1 MFVRELHLRDFRS
14 WQAVD
19 LDLTPGP
26 TVFTG
31 RNGFGKTNLLEA
43 MFYIATL
50 RSHRVSSDAPLVHSG
65 SASALVT
72 ATVENDGRELTAE
85 LRINAEGA
93 NKASINRSPARRPRD
108 LLGILRTVL
117 FAPEDLSLVRG
128 DPSDRRRFID
138 ELVAQRGPRWVAA
151 RADYDRVLRQRS
163 ALLKTA
169 AAALRRGGDQAD
181 SVISTLDVWDEQLAD
196 LGGQVTAA
204 RLGVLAELEPHFT
217 GSYASIAPHS
227 RPATLRYRPAGG
239 AEIVEVTSEAITE
252 VLAARLSALRDKEI
266 ERGMC
271 LVGPHRDD
279 IDIVLGTDVAKG
291 FASHGESWSLALALR
306 LGSVELTRAEGI
318 EPVIMLDDV
327 FAELDAK
334 RRAKLVEFTAGAEQ
348 LLITAAVAED
358 IPGEIGGRRIA
369 VDVLDD
375 DAGRRSFLVAGPESS
390 GAESSGAV
398 SSDSE
403 SSGPAL
409 SVVPG
414 MITSGAGQPAG
425 AHGSGDES
433 GVGQSAAGA
442 PAVEGSEGESD
453 G

>member
-14 WQAVD
+14 WRSVD
-19 LDLTPGP
+19 LDLAPGP

-43 MFYIATL
+43 LFYLSTL
-50 RSHRVSSDAPLVHSG
+50 RSHRVSSDAPLVHAG
-65 SASALVT
+65 SASASVT

-93 NKASINRSPARRPRD
+93 NKATINRSPARRPRD

-128 DPSDRRRFID
+128 DPSDRRRFVD
-138 ELVAQRGPRWVAA
+138 ELVAQRGPRFAAA

-169 AAALRRGGDQAD
+169 AAALRRGGQQAD
-181 SVISTLDVWDEQLAD
+181 SVVSTLDVWDGQLAD
-196 LGGQVTAA
+196 LGGQVIAA
-204 RLGVLAELEPHFT
+204 RLSVLAELEPHFT

-227 RPATLRYRPAGG
+227 RPAVLRYRPAGG
-239 AEIVEVTSEAITE
+239 VEIEEHTPEAIAD
-252 VLAARLSALRDKEI
+252 VLALRLTELRDKEI
-266 ERGMC
+266 ERGLC

-279 IDIVLGTDVAKG
+279 IDIVLGSDIAKG

-306 LGSVELTRAEGI
+306 LGSVELTRAEGV

-334 RRAKLVEFTAGAEQ
+334 RRAQLVDFTADAEQ

-358 IPGEIGGRRIA
+358 IPGRIGGRRIG
-369 VDVLDD
+369 VDVVDD
-375 DAGRRSFLVAGPESS
+375 DAGRRSHIV
-390 GAESSGAV
+390 
-398 SSDSE
+398 DS
-403 SSGPAL
+403 AL
-409 SVVPG
+409 DDV
-414 MITSGAGQPAG
+414 T
-425 AHGSGDES
+425 
-433 GVGQSAAGA
+433 AAGEEA
-442 PAVEGSEGESD
+442 HE
-453 G
+453 

>member
-14 WQAVD
+14 WRAVD
-19 LDLTPGP
+19 LDLRPEP

-43 MFYIATL
+43 LFYLSTL
-50 RSHRVSSDAPLVHSG
+50 RSHRVSSDAPLVHAGAS
-65 SASALVT
+65 SALVT

-93 NKASINRSPARRPRD
+93 NKASINTSPARRPRD

-138 ELVAQRGPRWVAA
+138 ELVAQRGPLWVAA
-151 RADYDRVLRQRS
+151 RADYDRVLRQRA

-169 AAALRRGGDQAD
+169 AAALRRGGDQAA
-181 SVISTLDVWDEQLAD
+181 SVISTLDVWDAQLAD
-196 LGGQVTAA
+196 LGGQVTSA
-204 RLGVLAELEPHFT
+204 RLQVLAELEPHFAR
-217 GSYASIAPHS
+217 SYASIAPHS
-227 RPATLRYRPAGG
+227 RPATLRYRAAGG
-239 AEIVEVTSEAITE
+239 VEFPSADAADIRDI
-252 VLAARLSALRDKEI
+252 LAARLVDLRDKEI

-279 IDIVLGTDVAKG
+279 IDIVLGKDVAKG

-306 LGSVELTRAEGI
+306 LGSVELTRAEGV

-334 RRAKLVEFTAGAEQ
+334 RREKLVAFTAGAEQ

-358 IPGEIGGRRIA
+358 IPAEIGGRRIH
-369 VDVLDD
+369 VDVVEDEE
-375 DAGRRSFLVAGPESS
+375 GRRSTIVA
-390 GAESSGAV
+390 
-398 SSDSE
+398 
-403 SSGPAL
+403 
-409 SVVPG
+409 
-414 MITSGAGQPAG
+414 
-425 AHGSGDES
+425 DES
-433 GVGQSAAGA
+433 AGVA
-442 PAVEGSEGESD
+442 E
-453 G
+453 